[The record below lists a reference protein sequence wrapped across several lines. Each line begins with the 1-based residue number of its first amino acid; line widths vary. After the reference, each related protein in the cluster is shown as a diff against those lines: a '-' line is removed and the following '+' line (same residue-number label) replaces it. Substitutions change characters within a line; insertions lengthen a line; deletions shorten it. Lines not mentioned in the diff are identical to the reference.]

1 MARRKADQRT
11 SQTGGELQAQSDG
24 RDETEGEVSYAEAG
38 QGILTLR
45 GVRSVIMPL
54 PAFTFLLQIVYEH
67 SPEIVKYAF
76 YDAGYRA
83 GFATMQAQGG
93 PGGNPERTLLTMIDN
108 FQRMGYGRLEVT
120 KYDLS
125 KPEIE
130 VRGTHLFETDLA
142 REAGIFRT
150 PRAVSHYTRGVLGGF
165 VSCLLGEEVICEE
178 LQSEYRG
185 DGFSLFVIV
194 PYQAGVKRT
203 PCPQP

>member
-1 MARRKADQRT
+1 MARRKAEHRS
-11 SQTGGELQAQSDG
+11 SQVGKEPQAQG
-24 RDETEGEVSYAEAG
+24 GGGDETEGEVSYTQAS

-45 GVRSVIMPL
+45 GVRSVVMPL

-83 GFATMQAQGG
+83 GFATIQAQGG
-93 PGGNPERTLLTMIDN
+93 LGGNPERTLLKMIDN

-142 REAGIFRT
+142 REANIFRT
-150 PRAVSHYTRGVLGGF
+150 PRAVSHYTRGVLAGF

-185 DGFSLFVIV
+185 DESSLFVIV
-194 PYQAGVKRT
+194 PYQAGVTRALGS
-203 PCPQP
+203 QP